1 MKREYVDYLRDI
13 LENAER
19 ALDFVH
25 GMEFE
30 EFFEDEKS
38 TYVVIRTLEV
48 IGEAARHVPDEV
60 RDANPEIQWR
70 EITAMRNKLMH
81 EYFGVNM
88 KVV

>member
-1 MKREYVDYLRDI
+1 MKREYVDYLRDM

-38 TYVVIRTLEV
+38 TYAVIRTLEV
-48 IGEAARHVPDEV
+48 IGEAARHIPDEV

-70 EITAMRNKLMH
+70 EIAAMRNKLMH
-81 EYFGVNM
+81 EYFGVNT

>member
-1 MKREYVDYLRDI
+1 MKREYVDYLRDM

-38 TYVVIRTLEV
+38 TYAVIRTLEV
-48 IGEAARHVPDEV
+48 IGEAARHIPDEV

-70 EITAMRNKLMH
+70 EIAAMHNKLMH